1 MPGARAVWPCLPL
14 VCLAA
19 VVGGAAWG
27 QEAPPAAPAPTAG
40 TEAPPPLIAS
50 VTVAGNQAISAD
62 AILDEVKN
70 ILAPGLPL
78 TPQRIEQARQAVM
91 KMGYFEQVTIAHEL
105 TDQGAAVVI
114 NVVER
119 QRIEKVVFVGNTV
132 LSEQELAQA
141 ILTRPGHLV
150 DEQVIAKD
158 ILRIQSLYQR
168 HGYLCNVPSAAVDRY
183 GVLTFIINEMR
194 IEGFVIEGLRRT
206 RKWIVE
212 RQIKLQPGQLYRDS
226 LIREQV
232 TRLRNLGLFEEVRIE
247 PRPGKLDPENS
258 LLIAF
263 QCKEARTGQ
272 LALQMG
278 YSSLDRFVLAL
289 GVSEANFRGRAE
301 RVSVGAELFGRTTYE
316 FNFFEPYLLRGDSS
330 LELSLFD
337 TERRRQFIAGALVST
352 PSDVFEERRRGAFV
366 RLTRPVTEKFRL
378 SLALRSEEVFSA
390 FFQATRELPL
400 AGVVS
405 PAASA
410 SGGLDFLDPGAP
422 GNRPG
427 APTVA
432 APLHPGGK
440 LTSVTLGAVQDYRD
454 VPTDPTRGDFRSLS
468 LETAGAFLGGNQNF
482 RKLVGEYRRFFPLGR
497 KQVLAARLLGGT
509 SFGRVPLFE
518 SFSVGGANTLRGYQ
532 EDRFRGDKF
541 LLLNAEYRHMI
552 TDKFAAVAFLDV
564 GDAYSGVYRTP
575 VPGFEIPAEDQDFK
589 AHVGVGVGVRIKT
602 PVGPLRFDVGFGEEG
617 SRAHFNFGHTF

>member
-1 MPGARAVWPCLPL
+1 
-14 VCLAA
+14 
-19 VVGGAAWG
+19 
-27 QEAPPAAPAPTAG
+27 
-40 TEAPPPLIAS
+40 
-50 VTVAGNQAISAD
+50 
-62 AILDEVKN
+62 
-70 ILAPGLPL
+70 
-78 TPQRIEQARQAVM
+78 M

-278 YSSLDRFVLAL
+278 YSSLDRFV
-289 GVSEANFRGRAE
+289 
-301 RVSVGAELFGRTTYE
+301 
-316 FNFFEPYLLRGDSS
+316 
-330 LELSLFD
+330 
-337 TERRRQFIAGALVST
+337 
-352 PSDVFEERRRGAFV
+352 
-366 RLTRPVTEKFRL
+366 
-378 SLALRSEEVFSA
+378 
-390 FFQATRELPL
+390 
-400 AGVVS
+400 
-405 PAASA
+405 
-410 SGGLDFLDPGAP
+410 
-422 GNRPG
+422 
-427 APTVA
+427 
-432 APLHPGGK
+432 
-440 LTSVTLGAVQDYRD
+440 
-454 VPTDPTRGDFRSLS
+454 
-468 LETAGAFLGGNQNF
+468 
-482 RKLVGEYRRFFPLGR
+482 
-497 KQVLAARLLGGT
+497 
-509 SFGRVPLFE
+509 
-518 SFSVGGANTLRGYQ
+518 
-532 EDRFRGDKF
+532 
-541 LLLNAEYRHMI
+541 
-552 TDKFAAVAFLDV
+552 
-564 GDAYSGVYRTP
+564 
-575 VPGFEIPAEDQDFK
+575 
-589 AHVGVGVGVRIKT
+589 
-602 PVGPLRFDVGFGEEG
+602 
-617 SRAHFNFGHTF
+617 